1 VLRRERRRVYKRR
14 EEKDCMDRK
23 LNVWARSMKIIC
35 G

>member
-23 LNVWARSMKIIC
+23 LNV
-35 G
+35 